1 MRCGAGGRQR
11 QFGRGPMDGRIRP
24 RRRRAARRTAV
35 HNALA
40 LVRSS
45 RRATSAGSRVP
56 NVLYAGAGAVW
67 TSAGVSADSDLLI
80 ELVLRRHGAA
90 AAAGIARSI
99 VTPAHRRGTQA
110 QFVPTVRSARP
121 GDLERLQAA
130 VLATPA
136 RDWSLAAMASEAG
149 LSART
154 LARRFATE
162 TGQSP
167 ITWLV
172 AARLTCAQELLES
185 TGLPVEAVAH
195 AAGFASADLLRKHF
209 RVRYGTNPQAHRL
222 AMRHARATGDRRSD
236 GPPVAE
242 VRWSRATRPDW
253 RRPRPDRTA
262 RSRTA
267 RSARRSSAAPSV
279 RCPVSASA
287 RRHNRAA
294 GRTCPAR

>member
-1 MRCGAGGRQR
+1 MLIRQDCSLAAATESDLLVIPVRREPLAAVDRRIVAAVRCGAV
-11 QFGRGPMDGRIRP
+11 
-24 RRRRAARRTAV
+24 RAAGSG
-35 HNALA
+35 
-40 LVRSS
+40 SS
-45 RRATSAGSRVP
+45 VAGLWTGAF
-56 NVLYAGAGAVW
+56 VL
-67 TSAGVSADSDLLI
+67 
-80 ELVLRRHGAA
+80 GAA
-90 AAAGIARSI
+90 GLLDGLPCTTHWRWCDRLAERH
-99 VTPAHRRGTQA
+99 P
-110 QFVPTVRSARP
+110 
-121 GDLERLQAA
+121 RLQAA
-130 VLATPA
+130 VRATPA
-136 RDWSLAAMASEAG
+136 RDWSLAAIASEAG
-149 LSART
+149 LSARP
-154 LARRFATE
+154 LARRFGTE

-185 TGLPVEAVAH
+185 TGLSVEAVAH